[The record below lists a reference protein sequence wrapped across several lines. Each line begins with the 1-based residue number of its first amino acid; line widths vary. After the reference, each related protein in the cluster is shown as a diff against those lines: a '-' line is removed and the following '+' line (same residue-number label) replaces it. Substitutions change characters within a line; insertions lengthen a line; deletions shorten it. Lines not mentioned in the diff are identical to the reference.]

1 MRILWICQKLPPEA
15 DALLGGESE
24 LKSTGGWIVGMA
36 GELTKDESI
45 KLAIVAGSSF
55 VGSLKVVHGPRITY
69 YVLPFAKSE
78 TDEVFIRNCKEI
90 KTDFNPDVVHIHGTE
105 YLESL
110 LWVHANGVDH
120 TVVSLQGIMKACCQY
135 YYSGMSQWDVLS
147 NITPRD
153 LYRGTIFSRAH
164 DFQRK
169 ARYEQ
174 QLLLQ
179 VKHAIGRTTW
189 DKTLLW
195 SINPH
200 VEYHFNNEILRED
213 FYDQSVWRYS
223 DCKKHS
229 IFVSQAAVPYKGLH
243 QLVKEL
249 PRIKEQCP
257 DVMVRVAGFNVCEKS
272 FKRKL
277 FREGYGRYLLKLL
290 RKFDCRNNI
299 EFIGPLNSREMKQE
313 LLSANLFLLPSSI
326 DNSPNALGEAQMLGV
341 PCVASR
347 VGGVADMISNDDTG
361 KMYRF
366 SDVSEL
372 AYAVCSTFKTSSA
385 FDNKKMREVA
395 AQRHDKKKNVSDLVE
410 IYYGL
415 V

>member
-153 LYRGTIFSRAH
+153 LYRGTIF
-164 DFQRK
+164 
-169 ARYEQ
+169 
-174 QLLLQ
+174 
-179 VKHAIGRTTW
+179 
-189 DKTLLW
+189 
-195 SINPH
+195 
-200 VEYHFNNEILRED
+200 
-213 FYDQSVWRYS
+213 
-223 DCKKHS
+223 
-229 IFVSQAAVPYKGLH
+229 
-243 QLVKEL
+243 
-249 PRIKEQCP
+249 
-257 DVMVRVAGFNVCEKS
+257 
-272 FKRKL
+272 
-277 FREGYGRYLLKLL
+277 
-290 RKFDCRNNI
+290 
-299 EFIGPLNSREMKQE
+299 
-313 LLSANLFLLPSSI
+313 
-326 DNSPNALGEAQMLGV
+326 
-341 PCVASR
+341 
-347 VGGVADMISNDDTG
+347 
-361 KMYRF
+361 
-366 SDVSEL
+366 
-372 AYAVCSTFKTSSA
+372 
-385 FDNKKMREVA
+385 
-395 AQRHDKKKNVSDLVE
+395 
-410 IYYGL
+410 
-415 V
+415 